1 MTRPT
6 GVIRGSLVTLNRGVS
21 DVPNDSLEELF
32 EGEKDLWAHAQKI
45 EHATIVDLLNS
56 RGVIAYVNTRA
67 MNLDS
72 LENFS
77 EMILPS
83 SAS

>member
-1 MTRPT
+1 
-6 GVIRGSLVTLNRGVS
+6 LNRGVS

-32 EGEKDLWAHAQKI
+32 EGEKDLWQKI